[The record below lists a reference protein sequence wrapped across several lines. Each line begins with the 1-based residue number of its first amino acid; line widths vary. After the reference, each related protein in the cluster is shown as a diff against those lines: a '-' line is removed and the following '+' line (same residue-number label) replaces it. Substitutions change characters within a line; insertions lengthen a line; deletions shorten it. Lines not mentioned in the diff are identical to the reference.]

1 MCQIRNQRLSDI
13 SHGLITQLKTLQQKS
28 KNFIKDTCNR
38 KQMIIKRDLI
48 ELGICYRKECSKKGE
63 TFIKRF

>member
-1 MCQIRNQRLSDI
+1 MCQRRNQKLSDI

-28 KNFIKDTCNR
+28 KSFIKDTCNR

-48 ELGICYRKECSKKGE
+48 KLGICYKKECSNKGE